1 MIFSEIPQ
9 ANRSTDSENDLIANM
24 IGLIVIA
31 VHSCAVHL
39 NLHTSVGILADV
51 RNHRIVPVHSQNVL
65 RLKHL
70 SYRKQ
75 SSFVIESS
83 PDVLPQEGEERSGD
97 VVHPISALG
106 QRSVGMVT
114 RTYHGP
120 IKTHVNGGFKFQEH
134 AFNYNC
140 NLCVLNSATGPVDG
154 FHLVTYQLA
163 QWHPMKGCLVDEDN
177 LLLSNGQTWLEIRHH
192 HAHSKTPLRD
202 L

>member
-31 VHSCAVHL
+31 MHSCAVHL
-39 NLHTSVGILADV
+39 NLHTSVGILADL
-51 RNHRIVPVHSQNVL
+51 RNHCIVPVHSQNVL

-97 VVHPISALG
+97 VVHPICALG

-134 AFNYNC
+134 AFKDAIYKN
-140 NLCVLNSATGPVDG
+140 VK
-154 FHLVTYQLA
+154 
-163 QWHPMKGCLVDEDN
+163 PMVHFYLWRSHKVYKSL
-177 LLLSNGQTWLEIRHH
+177 QI
-192 HAHSKTPLRD
+192 
-202 L
+202 